1 MSDSPISILMS
12 SSLIETLKQYDLQVR
27 HPFGMNNNWW
37 QSTLPAPFYT
47 EFPPFKVI
55 GWMPQWLK
63 WLNTKMVIFS
73 RWLAC
78 MLHQMNIKMVEMVE
92 YHNGY
97 FLKMVSMYV
106 TSVTPFKG
114 WMSKWLKWLNGTMN
128 TTMVTFSRWLACPA
142 IILYMLIKNLA
153 WLLKI
158 KSIFNKFFK
167 NM

>member
-92 YHNGY
+92 YHNGWNG
-97 FLKMVSMYV
+97 LMVQ
-106 TSVTPFKG
+106 
-114 WMSKWLKWLNGTMN
+114 WLKASNAWSFSIKWSWPSRSSSVECWLQYKK
-128 TTMVTFSRWLACPA
+128 VIS
-142 IILYMLIKNLA
+142 
-153 WLLKI
+153 
-158 KSIFNKFFK
+158 
-167 NM
+167 